1 MQLHIDDIDKFV
13 KINNVPEVTNTIFL
27 NNDGR
32 PTEDGLFSYE
42 IFGRQG
48 TKDRTEFWGYI
59 NLHSRYLHPLIY
71 KTCKQLDRKFQDII
85 AQSRYVSLAEDGSL
99 IDDDENGWTGI
110 DGLYKHW
117 ESINWGNS
125 NKYGTKQV
133 RIELLEAVSKQK
145 AFITKWLVIPALFRD
160 VDTKQATGGM
170 IKDIPPINELYTR
183 LMALAPEKDTGL
195 SFLNG
200 SRRYK
205 AQETILEI
213 HQSLLALTA
222 KKKGIIQDKLLGKYV
237 DYSARSVLS
246 APSLSNKPDWAIGKQ
261 EVPFGYVGVPLYL
274 VINIFQPFIMK
285 ELDIMMQSIKAG
297 ENMLYYAIDKN
308 GNSVRKTFE
317 ITDKVK
323 SYISDELY
331 KKWIDKF
338 MRSQPDRISPIEI
351 EFTSGK
357 SVTFPFMDAKLG
369 RITTLTDLFFLAAT
383 RVIEN
388 KHVMYTRYPVEDFRA
403 THFAKVKIITTE
415 STVEKKFSDNVVY
428 EEYPNIDSLDNNQIN
443 WIDAFRMNNSVLKAI
458 GGDLIY

>member
-1 MQLHIDDIDKFV
+1 
-13 KINNVPEVTNTIFL
+13 
-27 NNDGR
+27 
-32 PTEDGLFSYE
+32 
-42 IFGRQG
+42 
-48 TKDRTEFWGYI
+48 
-59 NLHSRYLHPLIY
+59 
-71 KTCKQLDRKFQDII
+71 
-85 AQSRYVSLAEDGSL
+85 
-99 IDDDENGWTGI
+99 
-110 DGLYKHW
+110 
-117 ESINWGNS
+117 
-125 NKYGTKQV
+125 
-133 RIELLEAVSKQK
+133 
-145 AFITKWLVIPALFRD
+145 
-160 VDTKQATGGM
+160 
-170 IKDIPPINELYTR
+170 
-183 LMALAPEKDTGL
+183 
-195 SFLNG
+195 
-200 SRRYK
+200 
-205 AQETILEI
+205 
-213 HQSLLALTA
+213 
-222 KKKGIIQDKLLGKYV
+222 
-237 DYSARSVLS
+237 YSARSVLS

-388 KHVMYTRYPVEDFRA
+388 KHVMYTRYPVED
-403 THFAKVKIITTE
+403 
-415 STVEKKFSDNVVY
+415 
-428 EEYPNIDSLDNNQIN
+428 
-443 WIDAFRMNNSVLKAI
+443 
-458 GGDLIY
+458 